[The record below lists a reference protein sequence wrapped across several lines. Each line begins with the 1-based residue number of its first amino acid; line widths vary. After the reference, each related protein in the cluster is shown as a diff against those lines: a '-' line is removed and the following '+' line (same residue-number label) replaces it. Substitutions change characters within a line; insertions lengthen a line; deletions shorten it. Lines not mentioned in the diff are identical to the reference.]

1 MSAMLNL
8 PAIDP
13 DEAEMRRVV
22 VAALSGVHVG
32 DAALAARIE
41 RVPDRR
47 GGWLRFANGAALAI
61 DRLDG
66 APLRLDDDAIT
77 AAAQIERAEPLIA
90 AIEAALGLSLVPEA
104 LATDPPEGLI
114 VTIEQSAAMRLRLV
128 LPVGLPLL
136 PARPE
141 FAAEIVGGVSLP
153 TTLSI
158 DGPRIAPHD
167 AASLEPGD
175 LLLVGGAMLPARLAV
190 AGRSIAGRYDPATHR
205 FHIHSIG
212 AS

>member
-22 VAALSGVHVG
+22 VAALSGVRVG
-32 DAALAARIE
+32 DAVLAARIE

-66 APLRLDDDAIT
+66 ALLRLDEDAIT
-77 AAAQIERAEPLIA
+77 AATQIERAEPLIA
-90 AIEAALGLSLVPEA
+90 AIEAALGVALVPDA
-104 LATDPPEGLI
+104 LSAEPPAGLI
-114 VTIEQSAAMRLRLV
+114 VTIEQGTAARLRLA
-128 LPVGLPLL
+128 LPVGLSLL
-136 PARPE
+136 PARPS
-141 FAAEIVGGVSLP
+141 FAPEIAGAVALP
-153 TTLSI
+153 MTLAV

-175 LLLVGGAMLPARLAV
+175 LLLVGGVTLPARLAV

>member
-1 MSAMLNL
+1 MSAELNL
-8 PAIDP
+8 PGVDP

-22 VAALSGVHVG
+22 VAALSGVRAG
-32 DAALAARIE
+32 DAVLAARIE

-66 APLRLDDDAIT
+66 APLRLDDDAIV
-77 AAAQIERAEPLIA
+77 AATQIERAEPLIA
-90 AIEAALGLSLVPEA
+90 AIEAALGVSLVPEA
-104 LATDPPEGLI
+104 LSAEPPEGLI
-114 VTIEQSAAMRLRLV
+114 VTIKQGAAARLRLA

-141 FAAEIVGGVSLP
+141 FAPEIVGRVPLP
-153 TTLSI
+153 ITLAV
-158 DGPRIAPHD
+158 DGPRIAPHE
-167 AASLEPGD
+167 AAGLEPGD

-190 AGRSIAGRYDPATHR
+190 AGRSITGRYDPATHR